1 VSRVV
6 ALVEVVARALAD
18 HPDEVAVIAN
28 ERRGTTIVEVFMA
41 AGDLG
46 RLIGRQG
53 RTAQALR
60 TLAAIAAERDGVRAQ
75 VEFRD
80 GQPTVD

>member
-1 VSRVV
+1 MGDVR

-18 HPDEVAVIAN
+18 DPAGVTVTEAEHHGVSV
-28 ERRGTTIVEVFMA
+28 VEVFMA
-41 AGDLG
+41 PGELG

-60 TLAAIAAERDGVRAQ
+60 TLAQTTAERDGRKVQ

-80 GQPTVD
+80 GAPRR

>member
-1 VSRVV
+1 MNRVA
-6 ALVEVVARALAD
+6 ALVDVVARALAD
-18 HPDEVAVIAN
+18 HPDEVAVISN

-41 AGDLG
+41 PGDLG

-60 TLAAIAAERDGVRAQ
+60 TLADIVAEREGVRAQ

-80 GQPTVD
+80 G